1 MAAARLNARLECVAL
16 GQPRAEWQDLSLTFS
31 DSAGLESAVL
41 VRGSPGPGARP
52 HLAYCLLN
60 PHSLT
65 MRLTLYLLQLIDV
78 EAETLMGR
86 GLAQVAGGRAG
97 I

>member
-31 DSAGLESAVL
+31 DSAGLESVL